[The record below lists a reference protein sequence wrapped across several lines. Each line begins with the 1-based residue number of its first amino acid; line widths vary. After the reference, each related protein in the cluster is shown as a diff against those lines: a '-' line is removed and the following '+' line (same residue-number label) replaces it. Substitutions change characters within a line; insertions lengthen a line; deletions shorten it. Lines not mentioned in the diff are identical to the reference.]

1 MKIVFAI
8 GGNALGNNPEE
19 QFQLALEVAKPLL
32 ELIKDGHQL
41 VIVHGNG
48 PQVGL
53 IKTSLDIGHKHQ
65 PKIPFVDLN
74 HAGAMSQGYIGYALQ
89 KAFRITAEKMGLS
102 VQPISVITQVEVDPL
117 DPAFQHPTKPIGDF
131 YSLAEAELR
140 RKQGFNMVEDSGR
153 GYRQVVPSPKPQL
166 IIEKDAIQ
174 TLMEAKYLVIAAGG
188 GGIPVIRQGH
198 DLKGIDAVIDKDF
211 ASSKLADLIKADRLI
226 LLTSVNR
233 VMINFGTPQAKAL
246 EKINV
251 KQANQYIKEG
261 QFAPGSMLPKVE
273 AALLFVR
280 QDKQRQAIIASIKEA
295 GQAIKGL
302 AGTAITLN

>member
-19 QFQLALEVAKPLL
+19 QFQLALDVAKPLL

-131 YSLAEAELR
+131 YSLAEAELM

-174 TLMEAKYLVIAAGG
+174 TLMEANYLVIAAGG
-188 GGIPVIRQGH
+188 GGIPVIRRGREI
-198 DLKGIDAVIDKDF
+198 KGIDAVIDKDF
-211 ASSKLADLIKADRLI
+211 ASSKLADLIHADRLI

-280 QDKQRQAIIASIKEA
+280 QNKQRQAIIASIKEA

>member
-19 QFQLALEVAKPLL
+19 QFQLALDVAKPLL

-131 YSLAEAELR
+131 YSLAEAELM

-295 GQAIKGL
+295 GQAINGL

>member
-19 QFQLALEVAKPLL
+19 QFQLALDVAKPLL
-32 ELIKDGHQL
+32 ELIHEGHQL

-89 KAFRITAEKMGLS
+89 KAFRVTAEKMGLS

-131 YSLAEAELR
+131 YSLAEAELM

-174 TLMEAKYLVIAAGG
+174 TLMEANYLVIAAGG

-198 DLKGIDAVIDKDF
+198 ELKGIDAVIDKDF
-211 ASSKLADLIKADRLI
+211 ASSKLADLIHADRLI
-226 LLTSVNR
+226 LLTSVPR
-233 VMINFGTPQAKAL
+233 VMINYGKPNAKAL
-246 EKINV
+246 EKMNV
-251 KQANQYIKEG
+251 KQASQYIQEG

-295 GQAIKGL
+295 GQAIKGQ

>member
-19 QFQLALEVAKPLL
+19 QFQLALDVAKPLL

-102 VQPISVITQVEVDPL
+102 VQPISVITQVEIDPL

-131 YSLAEAELR
+131 YSLAEAELM

-174 TLMEAKYLVIAAGG
+174 TLMEANYLVIAAGG

-198 DLKGIDAVIDKDF
+198 ELKGIDAVIDKDF
-211 ASSKLADLIKADRLI
+211 ASSKLADLIHADRLI
-226 LLTSVNR
+226 LLTSVPR
-233 VMINFGTPQAKAL
+233 VMINYGKPNAKAL
-246 EKINV
+246 EKMNV
-251 KQANQYIKEG
+251 KQASQYIQEG

-295 GQAIKGL
+295 GQAIKGQ

>member
-19 QFQLALEVAKPLL
+19 QFQLALDVAKPLL

-131 YSLAEAELR
+131 YSLAEAELM

-174 TLMEAKYLVIAAGG
+174 TLMEANYLVIAAGG
-188 GGIPVIRQGH
+188 GGIPVIRHGRE
-198 DLKGIDAVIDKDF
+198 LKGIDAVIDKDF
-211 ASSKLADLIKADRLI
+211 ASSKLADLIHADRLI

-280 QDKQRQAIIASIKEA
+280 QNKQRQAIIASIKEA
-295 GQAIKGL
+295 GQAIKGQS
-302 AGTAITLN
+302 GTAITLN

>member
-19 QFQLALEVAKPLL
+19 QFQLALDVAKPLL

-131 YSLAEAELR
+131 YSLAEAELM

-174 TLMEAKYLVIAAGG
+174 TLMEANYLVIAAGG
-188 GGIPVIRQGH
+188 GGIPVIRHGRE
-198 DLKGIDAVIDKDF
+198 LKGIDAVIDKDF
-211 ASSKLADLIKADRLI
+211 ASSKLADLIQADRLI

-280 QDKQRQAIIASIKEA
+280 QNKQRQAIIASIKEA
-295 GQAIKGL
+295 GQAIKGQS
-302 AGTAITLN
+302 GTAITLN

>member
-19 QFQLALEVAKPLL
+19 QFQLALDVAKPLL

-131 YSLAEAELR
+131 YSLAEAELM

-174 TLMEAKYLVIAAGG
+174 TLMEANYLVIAAGG

-198 DLKGIDAVIDKDF
+198 ELKGIDAVIDKDF
-211 ASSKLADLIKADRLI
+211 ASSKLADLIHADRLI

-295 GQAIKGL
+295 GQAINGL

>member
-19 QFQLALEVAKPLL
+19 QFQLALDVAKPLL

-131 YSLAEAELR
+131 YSLAEAELM

-198 DLKGIDAVIDKDF
+198 ELKGIDAVIDKDF
-211 ASSKLADLIKADRLI
+211 ASSKLADLIHADRLI

-246 EKINV
+246 EKINI

-295 GQAIKGL
+295 GEAIKGQ

>member
-19 QFQLALEVAKPLL
+19 QFQLALDVAKPLL

-89 KAFRITAEKMGLS
+89 KAFRITAEHMGLS

-117 DPAFQHPTKPIGDF
+117 DPAFHHPTKPIGDF
-131 YSLAEAELR
+131 YSLAEAELM

-211 ASSKLADLIKADRLI
+211 ASSKLADLIHADRLI
-226 LLTSVNR
+226 LLTSVHR

-246 EKINV
+246 EKMNI

-273 AALLFVR
+273 AALLFVG
-280 QDKQRQAIIASIKEA
+280 QNKQRQAIIASIKEA
-295 GQAIKGL
+295 GQAIKGQ
-302 AGTAITLN
+302 AGTAITFN

>member
-19 QFQLALEVAKPLL
+19 QFQLALDVAKPLL

-131 YSLAEAELR
+131 YSLAEAELM

-198 DLKGIDAVIDKDF
+198 ELKGIDAVIDKDF
-211 ASSKLADLIKADRLI
+211 ASSKLADLIQADRLI

-280 QDKQRQAIIASIKEA
+280 QNKQRQAIIASIKEA
-295 GQAIKGL
+295 GQAIKGQS
-302 AGTAITLN
+302 GTAITLN

>member
-19 QFQLALEVAKPLL
+19 QFQLALDVAKPLL

-131 YSLAEAELR
+131 YSLAEAELM

-174 TLMEAKYLVIAAGG
+174 TLMEANYLVIAAGG
-188 GGIPVIRQGH
+188 GGIPVIRHGRE
-198 DLKGIDAVIDKDF
+198 LKGIDAVIDKDF
-211 ASSKLADLIKADRLI
+211 ASSKLADLIQADRLI

-280 QDKQRQAIIASIKEA
+280 QNKQRQAIIASIKEA

>member
-19 QFQLALEVAKPLL
+19 QFQLALDVAKPLL

-131 YSLAEAELR
+131 YSLAEAELM

>member
-19 QFQLALEVAKPLL
+19 QFQLALDVAKPLL

-131 YSLAEAELR
+131 YSLAEAELM

-246 EKINV
+246 DKINV

>member
-19 QFQLALEVAKPLL
+19 QFQLALDVARPLL

-131 YSLAEAELR
+131 YSLAEAELM

-198 DLKGIDAVIDKDF
+198 ELKGIDAVIDKDF
-211 ASSKLADLIKADRLI
+211 ASSKLADLIHADRLI

-246 EKINV
+246 EKINI

-295 GQAIKGL
+295 GEAIKGQ

>member
-19 QFQLALEVAKPLL
+19 QFQLALDVAKPLL

-131 YSLAEAELR
+131 YSLAEAELM

-174 TLMEAKYLVIAAGG
+174 TLMEANYLVIAAGG
-188 GGIPVIRQGH
+188 GGIPVIRRGCE
-198 DLKGIDAVIDKDF
+198 LKGIDAVIDKDF
-211 ASSKLADLIKADRLI
+211 ASSKLADLIQADRLI

-280 QDKQRQAIIASIKEA
+280 QNKQRQAIIASIKEA
-295 GQAIKGL
+295 GQAIKGQS
-302 AGTAITLN
+302 GTAITLN

>member
-19 QFQLALEVAKPLL
+19 QFQLALDVAKPLL

-131 YSLAEAELR
+131 YSLAEAELM

-174 TLMEAKYLVIAAGG
+174 TLMEANYLVIAAGG
-188 GGIPVIRQGH
+188 GGIPVIRHGRE
-198 DLKGIDAVIDKDF
+198 LKGIDAVIDKDF
-211 ASSKLADLIKADRLI
+211 ASSKLADLIQADRLI

-295 GQAIKGL
+295 GQAIKGQS
-302 AGTAITLN
+302 GTAITLN

>member
-41 VIVHGNG
+41 AIVHGNG

-102 VQPISVITQVEVDPL
+102 VQTISVITQVEVDPL

-131 YSLAEAELR
+131 YSLAEAELM

-211 ASSKLADLIKADRLI
+211 ASSKLADLIHADRLI

>member
-19 QFQLALEVAKPLL
+19 QFQLALDVAKPLL

-117 DPAFQHPTKPIGDF
+117 DPAFQHPTKPIGYLFLSRSRID
-131 YSLAEAELR
+131 
-140 RKQGFNMVEDSGR
+140 
-153 GYRQVVPSPKPQL
+153 
-166 IIEKDAIQ
+166 EKTRI
-174 TLMEAKYLVIAAGG
+174 
-188 GGIPVIRQGH
+188 
-198 DLKGIDAVIDKDF
+198 
-211 ASSKLADLIKADRLI
+211 
-226 LLTSVNR
+226 
-233 VMINFGTPQAKAL
+233 
-246 EKINV
+246 
-251 KQANQYIKEG
+251 
-261 QFAPGSMLPKVE
+261 
-273 AALLFVR
+273 
-280 QDKQRQAIIASIKEA
+280 
-295 GQAIKGL
+295 
-302 AGTAITLN
+302 

>member
-19 QFQLALEVAKPLL
+19 QFQLALDVAKPLL

-41 VIVHGNG
+41 VVVHGNG

-131 YSLAEAELR
+131 YSLAEAELM

-246 EKINV
+246 DKINV

>member
-19 QFQLALEVAKPLL
+19 QFQLALDVAKPLL

-131 YSLAEAELR
+131 YSLAEAELM

-174 TLMEAKYLVIAAGG
+174 TLMEANYLVIAAGG
-188 GGIPVIRQGH
+188 GGIPVIRRGRE
-198 DLKGIDAVIDKDF
+198 LKGIDAVIDKDF
-211 ASSKLADLIKADRLI
+211 ASSKLADLIHADRLI

-295 GQAIKGL
+295 GQAIKGQS
-302 AGTAITLN
+302 GTAITLN

>member
-19 QFQLALEVAKPLL
+19 QFQLALDVAKPLL

-41 VIVHGNG
+41 AIVHGNG

-131 YSLAEAELR
+131 YSLAEAELM

>member
-19 QFQLALEVAKPLL
+19 QFQLALDVAKPLL

-41 VIVHGNG
+41 TIVHGNG

-131 YSLAEAELR
+131 YSLAEAELM

-174 TLMEAKYLVIAAGG
+174 TLMEGKYLVIAAGG

-211 ASSKLADLIKADRLI
+211 ASSKLADLIHADRLI

>member
-19 QFQLALEVAKPLL
+19 QFQLALDVARPLL
-32 ELIKDGHQL
+32 KLIKDGHQL

-131 YSLAEAELR
+131 YSLAEAELM

-198 DLKGIDAVIDKDF
+198 ELKGIDAVIDKDF
-211 ASSKLADLIKADRLI
+211 ASSKLADLIHADRLI

-246 EKINV
+246 EKINI

-295 GQAIKGL
+295 GEAIKGQ